1 LFFIPVSALAGI
13 VTPAL
18 QGLMSQAVQDDQQGE
33 LQGALTSLSA
43 LAMIISPMLMTST
56 FAAFTAE
63 TAPIYMPGAP
73 FLFALILTLIAIGL
87 FMRHRT
93 SGDATE

>member
-1 LFFIPVSALAGI
+1 M
-13 VTPAL
+13 
-18 QGLMSQAVQDDQQGE
+18 MSQAVGDDQQGE
-33 LQGALTSLSA
+33 LQGALTLLSA
-43 LAMIISPMLMTST
+43 LAMIISPMLMTSI

-63 TAPIYMPGAP
+63 TAPFYMPGAP
-73 FLFALILTLIAIGL
+73 FLLALILTLIAIAL